1 MRTTLTSLSVC
12 LAASIAVLAGGLT
25 PVSALES
32 DTGSA
37 SDSDI
42 AVSWQV
48 EDDAAA
54 PVIRAVVSN
63 GSDTGLPAWQV
74 TLGFPHLVTDV
85 SGAISV
91 QDESRLTLSSDQ
103 ALGAGAETT
112 VRLSVS
118 ALGSEPLAAQW
129 CETPAGTCRLLL
141 DVPATGKP
149 APSTGSSRSP
159 AASLEVTYRVDQDW
173 GSGQSVVMPVT
184 NQGSA
189 ATRSWG
195 VDIPAGVRVDS
206 MWNAVSVSGGG
217 DIRAVNADWNGY
229 LAPGDTIE
237 FGFVVLPG
245 GNPEWRECPAW
256 ADESAVDCGISAA
269 NSWSRYPEL
278 PDQW

>member
-1 MRTTLTSLSVC
+1 MRITLTSLSVC
-12 LAASIAVLAGGLT
+12 MTAAIAVILGVHT
-25 PVSALES
+25 PLSAAEA
-32 DTGSA
+32 DA
-37 SDSDI
+37 DPAADI

-48 EDDAAA
+48 TGDTVA
-54 PVIRAVVSN
+54 PSITAVVNNESE
-63 GSDTGLPAWQV
+63 TALPAWQV

-85 SGAISV
+85 AGAISV
-91 QDESRLTLSSDQ
+91 QDDSRLTLSSDQ
-103 ALGAGAETT
+103 ALAAGAQTT

-118 ALGSEPLAAQW
+118 ALGEESMAAQW
-129 CETPAGTCRLLL
+129 CATPAGNCRLLM
-141 DVPATGKP
+141 DMPSSGNPT
-149 APSTGSSRSP
+149 PSTESSRSP
-159 AASLEVTYRVDQDW
+159 SASLEVTYRVDQDW
-173 GSGQSVVMPVT
+173 GSGQSVVMSVT

-206 MWNAVSVSGGG
+206 MWNAESVSGDG

-245 GNPEWRECPAW
+245 SNAEWRECRAW
-256 ADESAVDCGISAA
+256 ADESPADCGISAA
-269 NSWSRYPEL
+269 DSWSRYPEL